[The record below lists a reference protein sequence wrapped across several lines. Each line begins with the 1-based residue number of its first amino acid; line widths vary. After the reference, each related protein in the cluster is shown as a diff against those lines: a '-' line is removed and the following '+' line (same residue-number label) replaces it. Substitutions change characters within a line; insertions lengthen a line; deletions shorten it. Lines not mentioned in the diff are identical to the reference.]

1 MLPQPDRKVSMTE
14 SIKYQQKV
22 KVVQK
27 KSYREASSSD
37 ASVTRRMFLVPEL
50 VTSSEHEDGGSLQN
64 TQQKPLR

>member
-1 MLPQPDRKVSMTE
+1 MVPQPDRKVSMTE
-14 SIKYQQKV
+14 SIKYQQ

-50 VTSSEHEDGGSLQN
+50 VTSSEHEDGGSLQ
-64 TQQKPLR
+64 TT